1 MNCMRKSK
9 VGRSALSPPQIVCS
23 IKKRRLE
30 GKPPYIQFSKNKAA
44 AISRPPQI
52 VRTAQKEAL
61 CKIIKF

>member
-23 IKKRRLE
+23 IKNGGLKASR
-30 GKPPYIQFSKNKAA
+30 PTFIFSKNKAA